1 MVCDVVVAASAC
13 FVIVDADRLLDYI
26 MEAVLT

>member
-1 MVCDVVVAASAC
+1 MVCDVVDEALAC
-13 FVIVDADRLLDYI
+13 FAIVDVDRLLDYI